1 MGTTISYSKKYL
13 CCIKFK
19 WVEKGEKMKKISWFL
34 FLALS
39 VLLVGC
45 SSVKTPKASLADHD
59 EDHNIPAID
68 RMIISMKKEYIQ
80 KCYMPVAKREPP
92 ENACQTELFQ
102 LLERR
107 YHSDYSQDHVDM
119 ASNDLF
125 FKDID
130 AEITKMVRSDPEVR
144 SALRNGAFRSTE
156 EMKTYYKSK
165 YMFSHN

>member
-1 MGTTISYSKKYL
+1 
-13 CCIKFK
+13 
-19 WVEKGEKMKKISWFL
+19 MKKISWFL
-34 FLALS
+34 FLAIS
-39 VLLVGC
+39 ALLVGC
-45 SSVKTPKASLADHD
+45 SSVRTPSTELADHD

-80 KCYMPVAKREPP
+80 KCYLPVVKREPP

-107 YHSDYSQDHVDM
+107 YHADYSQDHVDM

-125 FKDID
+125 FKDVD

-144 SALRNGAFRSTE
+144 SALRTGAFRSTD

-165 YMFSHN
+165 YMFSHD

>member
-1 MGTTISYSKKYL
+1 
-13 CCIKFK
+13 
-19 WVEKGEKMKKISWFL
+19 MKKISWFL
-34 FLALS
+34 FLAIS
-39 VLLVGC
+39 ALLVGC
-45 SSVKTPKASLADHD
+45 SSVRTPSTDLADHD

-80 KCYMPVAKREPP
+80 KCYLPVAKREPP

-125 FKDID
+125 FKDVNSK
-130 AEITKMVRSDPEVR
+130 ITDLVRKDRQV
-144 SALRNGAFRSTE
+144 GAAARRAFGSTD
-156 EMKTYYKSK
+156 EMMAYYREAYK
-165 YMFSHN
+165 FETN

>member
-1 MGTTISYSKKYL
+1 M
-13 CCIKFK
+13 KFR
-19 WVEKGEKMKKISWFL
+19 V
-34 FLALS
+34 LALATLAAA
-39 VLLVGC
+39 LLSGC
-45 SSVKTPKASLADHD
+45 SGVVTPTVQVASHD
-59 EDHNIPAID
+59 SDHNIPAID
-68 RMIISMKKEYIQ
+68 EMIISMKKEYIQ

-107 YHSDYSQDHVDM
+107 YHADYSQDHVDM

-130 AEITKMVRSDPEVR
+130 AEINKMVRSDPEVR
-144 SALRNGAFRSTE
+144 AALRNGAFQSIN

>member
-1 MGTTISYSKKYL
+1 
-13 CCIKFK
+13 
-19 WVEKGEKMKKISWFL
+19 MKKIALVESL
-34 FLALS
+34 FLAA
-39 VLLVGC
+39 LLMGC
-45 SSVKTPKASLADHD
+45 SSVKTPKADLADHD

-68 RMIISMKKEYIQ
+68 EMIISMKKEYIQ

-107 YHSDYSQDHVDM
+107 YHADYSQDHVDM

-130 AEITKMVRSDPEVR
+130 DRISQMVRSDPEVR
-144 SALRNGAFRSTE
+144 EALSNGAFRSIN

>member
-1 MGTTISYSKKYL
+1 
-13 CCIKFK
+13 
-19 WVEKGEKMKKISWFL
+19 MKKVS
-34 FLALS
+34 
-39 VLLVGC
+39 LVVFMLIAAILMGC
-45 SSVKTPKASLADHD
+45 SSVKAPKASLADHD

-68 RMIISMKKEYIQ
+68 QMIISMKKEYIQ

-107 YHSDYSQDHVDM
+107 YHADYSQDHVDM

-130 AEITKMVRSDPEVR
+130 AEINKMVRSDPEVR
-144 SALRNGAFRSTE
+144 AALRNGAFQSIN